1 MKMTPSDDPTVKF
14 LDAPD
19 GLQRMSSEDCS
30 TG

>member
-1 MKMTPSDDPTVKF
+1 MTPSDDPTVKF

-19 GLQRMSSEDCS
+19 KFHRKSSEDSS